1 MLKNPVKVLVA
12 EDSSEVALRVRELL
26 SELDFVTSIGYAKN
40 GHETIALAE
49 FMNPH
54 FILLDIKMPGMN
66 GLEVLEKL
74 RLQKSDVKI
83 ILLTN
88 HPDEYMRQTC
98 LDLGA
103 DYYLDKTLEF
113 DQISDILRYQLRQ
126 SAAS

>member
-1 MLKNPVKVLVA
+1 MLKNPIKVLVA

-74 RLQKSDVKI
+74 RLQKSDVKT

-88 HPDEYMRQTC
+88 HPDEYMRQAY
-98 LDLGA
+98 LDSGA
-103 DYYLDKTLEF
+103 DYYLDKTQAF
-113 DQISDILRYQLRQ
+113 DQIADILRFQMRQ